1 MQEFDAFD
9 RRFPLRQMTIGGIS
23 FPYRHHV
30 HSQNRETLLLLTG
43 GIGLSDLFFCHFA
56 AFAKDFSVLTCDY
69 PLSCTT
75 MAQLTDTLAQ
85 LLRTLGIRA
94 WLVGHSFGGVVA
106 QLLARRH
113 SDVVAGLV
121 LSNTASLAA
130 DMTPETRASLLALLE
145 KEERYHSQMQAM
157 PFALV
162 KPMLRRA
169 ILKKAVGLTPAQQ
182 KTVNDLCQLMTQKL
196 TKSYGL
202 HMLEL
207 LCDCRNHLELS
218 PQDFLPW
225 KDCVLLLLSE
235 DDHTFTDG
243 VKASLISLMPEPQV
257 VTELP
262 GGHLALLLQSAS
274 YLSTVTAFIQL
285 AAMGES
291 EAMCV

>member
-43 GIGLSDLFFCHFA
+43 GIGLSDLFFHHFA

-69 PLSCTT
+69 PLYCTT

-85 LLRTLGIRA
+85 LL
-94 WLVGHSFGGVVA
+94 
-106 QLLARRH
+106 ARRH
-113 SDVVAGLV
+113 PDVVAGLV

-169 ILKKAVGLTPAQQ
+169 ILKKTVGLTPAQQ

-207 LCDCRNHLELS
+207 LCDCRNYLELS

-225 KDCVLLLLSE
+225 KGCVLLLLSE

-285 AAMGES
+285 ASMGES

>member
-9 RRFPLRQMTIGGIS
+9 RRFPLRQMTIGEIS

-30 HSQNRETLLLLTG
+30 HSQSRESLLLTG

-106 QLLARRH
+106 QLLARRY

-130 DMTPETRASLLALLE
+130 DMTSETRASLMALLE
-145 KEERYHSQMQAM
+145 KEERYADGAGLYPPLCHDLPQ
-157 PFALV
+157 LHD
-162 KPMLRRA
+162 RR
-169 ILKKAVGLTPAQQ
+169 
-182 KTVNDLCQLMTQKL
+182 
-196 TKSYGL
+196 
-202 HMLEL
+202 
-207 LCDCRNHLELS
+207 
-218 PQDFLPW
+218 
-225 KDCVLLLLSE
+225 
-235 DDHTFTDG
+235 
-243 VKASLISLMPEPQV
+243 
-257 VTELP
+257 
-262 GGHLALLLQSAS
+262 
-274 YLSTVTAFIQL
+274 
-285 AAMGES
+285 
-291 EAMCV
+291 